1 MRTAFLAPQDLFLL
15 KVRITQK
22 FYDKATSAF
31 QMNGSMGEWF
41 RTTVGVKQGY
51 LLSPIL
57 FNSFLE
63 RIMYHAL
70 EERDEKASIGVR
82 YITTLR
88 FAYDIDAI
96 AEEEQELEALAE
108 SLNVNQHKV
117 SDGDKC

>member
-1 MRTAFLAPQDLFLL
+1 MGTTYLVPQDLFPL
-15 KVRITQK
+15 KVRTTEK

-51 LLSPIL
+51 LLSPIR
-57 FNSFLE
+57 FNIFLKL
-63 RIMYHAL
+63 IMYDAVK
-70 EERDEKASIGVR
+70 ERDEKASIGDR
-82 YITTLR
+82 YITTLW

-96 AEEEQELEALAE
+96 AEEERELEALAE

-117 SDGDKC
+117 